1 MELFTLFFK
10 KKYTFHIICCAKQ
23 NSASDICTADM
34 WLCKPQTKS
43 RYICQNHIRDKREH
57 SEAFII
63 WLRRQ
68 AAESGLSCQTNL
80 LKFPTCP

>member
-1 MELFTLFFK
+1 MHFTPIVAQSRTQPR
-10 KKYTFHIICCAKQ
+10 TFVRMTCGCVNHKQ
-23 NSASDICTADM
+23 NQDTSVKT
-34 WLCKPQTKS
+34 T
-43 RYICQNHIRDKREH
+43 IRDKSERG
-57 SEAFII
+57 EAFII